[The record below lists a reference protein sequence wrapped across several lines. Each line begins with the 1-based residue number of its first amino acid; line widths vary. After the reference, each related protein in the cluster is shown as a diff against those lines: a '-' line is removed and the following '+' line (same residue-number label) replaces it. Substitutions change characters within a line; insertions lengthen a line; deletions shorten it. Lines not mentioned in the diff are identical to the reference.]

1 MLLNLEPPLGFGNK
15 CPQYLA
21 YKRFMKFN
29 MPLDEKGRCHFTT
42 TLFSLIRESLKIKI
56 LNFEEASEA
65 DMDEADNQLRA
76 IIKKLWPFTEQEKF
90 GLCVPYKHGNI
101 LIKCVFIY
109 PIN

>member
-1 MLLNLEPPLGFGNK
+1 
-15 CPQYLA
+15 
-21 YKRFMKFN
+21 